1 MKFAILRHSL
11 AVLLILLFAIG
22 PFIGVAY
29 AGSVAERYGCRLDEG
44 SAHPC
49 VVNGVDRGDDL
60 YALGMLGWLGLATLP
75 LGMAALVVYFLL
87 VLVFSLARRKRRKG
101 TA

>member
-1 MKFAILRHSL
+1 MKKAILFHGFVIL
-11 AVLLILLFAIG
+11 AILLFAIG

-29 AGSVAERYGCRLDEG
+29 AGSLAGKYGCQLDEG

-49 VVNGVDRGDDL
+49 LVNGVDRGDDL
-60 YALGMLGWLGLATLP
+60 YALGMLGWLGLVTIP
-75 LGMAALVVYFLL
+75 LGMAVLAVYLLL